1 MNPSPAAYMWLH
13 QQFSLMSVK
22 FIQKICATDIF
33 FFMVNRGTLNIS
45 DCTRTITIVF
55 SLLWNPGPYSYGMC
69 SWISGPLELMVLVNG
84 TQLPRTVASAESV
97 LLFCNCLIFNL
108 NLKTLLSDNN
118 TCFYLW
124 FFPPL
129 LRVMCLSAVQL
140 AIVNFHPGINCLII

>member
-84 TQLPRTVASAESV
+84 TQLPRTVASADSV
-97 LLFCNCLIFNL
+97 LLFSIAWYLISTW
-108 NLKTLLSDNN
+108 KHCSQIITLAFIYD
-118 TCFYLW
+118 
-124 FFPPL
+124 FFPPFSEW
-129 LRVMCLSAVQL
+129 CAYQL
-140 AIVNFHPGINCLII
+140 YNLP